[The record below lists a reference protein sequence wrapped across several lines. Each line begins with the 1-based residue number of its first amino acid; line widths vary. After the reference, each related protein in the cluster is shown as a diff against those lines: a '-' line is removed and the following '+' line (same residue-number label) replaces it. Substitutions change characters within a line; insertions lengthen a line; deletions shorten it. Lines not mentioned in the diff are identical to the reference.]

1 MPAGTVC
8 DAEQVEV
15 QSTTLVL
22 PATAMD
28 ADFVPE
34 SDDVLRDDE
43 LVVTAG
49 MLITTSTDAGLSA
62 FDRTGGA
69 KLLPPPLH
77 AVTMSDNASAETGSR
92 T

>member
-8 DAEQVEV
+8 DVEQVDV

-22 PATAMD
+22 PATAID
-28 ADFVPE
+28 ADFVAE

-49 MLITTSTDAGLSA
+49 ILIATSTEAGLSA
-62 FDRTGGA
+62 FDRTDGA

-77 AVTMSDNASAETGSR
+77 AVTMSDNASADIGSR